1 MGELNARKFFG
12 MLVVMTVFYIW
23 CFCISVSGL
32 IENLEYTD
40 QQKILNHL
48 SADDQYTKEYGAFV
62 MTTLILVLAILFVG
76 SLVLQLLWNF
86 MLNLTMWESAKR
98 SRITYLKIYPK
109 GYLPFYKGICGN
121 FKEIFCHNGKIQKWD
136 IPDPESEQVKN
147 FFNPFDNDK
156 YSCC

>member
-1 MGELNARKFFG
+1 MGELNVRKFFW
-12 MLVVMTVFYIW
+12 MLVVMTAFYLW
-23 CFCISVSGL
+23 CLVISVSGL
-32 IENLEYTD
+32 TQNSEYSP
-40 QQKILNHL
+40 QEKKRHHL
-48 SADDQYTKEYGAFV
+48 DPKDKYTKEYGAFV

-76 SLVLQLLWNF
+76 ALVLQFTWYF
-86 MLNLTMWESAKR
+86 MLNLTMWESSKR

-121 FKEIFCHNGKIQKWD
+121 FKEIFCHNGQIKKWE
-136 IPDPESEQVKN
+136 IPDPESDQVKN